1 MKIKSIHGNNLRN
14 DEHFQFHTEVQELI
28 KAFDAEKLSILKQFQ
43 AYQSC
48 YVREDEAYKK
58 ILKSA
63 LTRDIEA
70 ADQRRDLVFSGMAG
84 TNRAALK
91 HFNPDVAAAAYR
103 LEILFDTY
111 GNLAEKPLNEETSAI
126 YNLLQELQAE
136 SRVKDVE
143 MVKLK
148 EWMTQ
153 LELENKTVEALIM
166 KRDDENSVKT
176 HLIMK
181 ECRLELNRAYTSIV
195 ELVNALIVVE
205 GASKYAAFVDRLNT
219 CIDRYS
225 QLIARRKG
233 NKDSKQGD
241 EETS

>member
-28 KAFDAEKLSILKQFQ
+28 KAFDAEKFSILKQFQ

-103 LEILFDTY
+103 LEILFNTY

-126 YNLLQELQAE
+126 YNLLQELNGKY
-136 SRVKDVE
+136 VKDAQAAG
-143 MVKLK
+143 LK
-148 EWMTQ
+148 DWIAQ
-153 LELENKTVEALIM
+153 LEVENKSVEALIM

-181 ECRLELNRAYTSIV
+181 ECRLELDRAYTSIV

-205 GASKYAAFVDRLNT
+205 GESKYAAFVDRFNT

-233 NKDSKQGD
+233 NKEDKQG
-241 EETS
+241 E